1 MSETGATPGD
11 SHFIDWSLLMKQAL
25 AARRIAGRHA
35 AAAAVTVAGSE
46 DGERGGGD

>member
-1 MSETGATPGD
+1 MPGD

-46 DGERGGGD
+46 DGE